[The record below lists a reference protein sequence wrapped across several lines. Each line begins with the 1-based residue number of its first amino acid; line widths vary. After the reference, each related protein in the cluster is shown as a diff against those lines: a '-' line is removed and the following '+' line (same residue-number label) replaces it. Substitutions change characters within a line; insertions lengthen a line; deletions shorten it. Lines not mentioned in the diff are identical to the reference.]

1 MKKKINYLKLLVTNK
16 TLYGSVI
23 VLLFWYVLHLT
34 INSSIIPS
42 PYNTFKSFI
51 CSFPKVLLPHLLAS
65 LLRITAAVGI
75 SLILGGAIGLW
86 IGMNQKADEL
96 VTPVV
101 YILYPLPKIAFLPV
115 LMILFGLG
123 DTPKILL
130 IVIIIIFQIIMA
142 VRDGVKEISKE
153 LFYSVLSLGLSRFQ
167 VYKHLI
173 IPAVLP
179 KTFTALRISVG
190 VSISVLFFGE
200 NFSTTYG
207 IGYFIM
213 NSWIMVNYLEMFSG
227 ILALGIM
234 GLLIFKLLDLLES
247 RLCKWVKIGK
257 NQIF

>member
-1 MKKKINYLKLLVTNK
+1 MKKNINYLKLLVTNK

-51 CSFPKVLLPHLLAS
+51 YSFPKVLLPHLFAS

-179 KTFTALRISVG
+179 KAFTALRISVG

-247 RLCKWVKIGK
+247 RLCKWVNIGK